1 MAVVSLVSRGLSAF
15 NLRSIMDVCG
25 VDAWNEVLTLHK
37 QELERGGRME
47 LLRRE
52 DIIVAVLL
60 SLRGTDA

>member
-1 MAVVSLVSRGLSAF
+1 MAVVSPVSRGLSAF

-47 LLRRE
+47 LRRE

>member
-1 MAVVSLVSRGLSAF
+1 
-15 NLRSIMDVCG
+15 MDVCG